1 MMQNHISNVQ
11 TSSSLT
17 LKDRCIAEIDL
28 SIDHRFDQKMNECPD
43 LDTKLKELYKII
55 LDLKIVKESTA
66 PCYPPEY
73 KIEEQFRTKYLEKVE
88 KIVSA
93 CIDTLKAE
101 GNKGEY
107 LIFASW
113 LESYEQFLKSI
124 GIAEEKNVK
133 LKAEIKNTL
142 PEFYDHLEKL
152 FISWF
157 NKLYESELK
166 DEEKLLTEQSASLNI
181 NFTISLFKQINDQ
194 INIIS
199 QKILGST
206 LKDVIRLIF
215 GYLINVLDKYVEN
228 SKMHLQA
235 EKYVLH
241 CQRLKNMCE
250 CYRQLADTKDC
261 VSKLFKEENG
271 EMVET
276 ICNEAIESIEL
287 IRN

>member
-1 MMQNHISNVQ
+1 MSNVQ
-11 TSSSLT
+11 SNSS

-28 SIDHRFDQKMNECPD
+28 SIEHKFDQKMSECPD
-43 LDTKLKELYKII
+43 LDSKLKELYKII
-55 LDLKIVKESTA
+55 VDLKTVKECTA

-73 KIEEQFRTKYLEKVE
+73 KIEELYRTKYLEKVE
-88 KIVSA
+88 KIVSTF
-93 CIDTLKAE
+93 IDTLKAE

-157 NKLYESELK
+157 NKLYESEIK
-166 DEEKLLTEQSASLNI
+166 EEEKLLVEQSASLNI
-181 NFTISLFKQINDQ
+181 NFTISLFKQVNDQ

-199 QKILGST
+199 QKILGNT
-206 LKDVIRLIF
+206 LKDVIRLIL
-215 GYLINVLDKYVEN
+215 GYLINILDKYVES

-250 CYRQLADTKDC
+250 CYKQLANTKEF
-261 VSKLFKEENG
+261 VSKLFKEENS
-271 EMVET
+271 EIVES
-276 ICNEAIESIEL
+276 ICNEAIESIVI
-287 IRN
+287 IRNRFSDS